1 VRRSLVVSL
10 VGIIVIAFG
19 FLAAT
24 IVSGNTPHLGLD
36 LEGGAS
42 VVLQPKTKAKSSDL
56 KTSIEIIRNRVDALG
71 VAEPE
76 ITQQGNSIVIEL
88 PGVKNQQR
96 ALQLVGRTAQLL
108 FRPVLA
114 TLPYNQS
121 ATPPGQPPVQ
131 TTPPDQD
138 QPNATVVLPDKNKQV
153 RYELGPAQLTG
164 KALASADATIDQT
177 GQWKVQFTT
186 TGKGSGE
193 WDAVAQKNYQKQV
206 AIDLDGVVQS
216 APQINAQQFNGRG
229 EITGNFTQQQAKDLA
244 LVLKYGSLPVQ
255 LQPQTVETVSATLG
269 KDSLSAGLIAGAVG
283 IGLVALYMV
292 LYYRAL
298 GLVVWLG
305 LAISGA
311 LLYSIITWLG
321 QTQGLALSLAGVTGI
336 IVSVGVTVD
345 SYIVYFERLK
355 DEIRSGKTI
364 RSSVDRGFKRAYRT
378 ILAAD
383 LVSIFAAGTLYL
395 LSVGAV
401 RGFAFFLGLS
411 TLLDLITAYF
421 YTRPMVVLLGRSR
434 FFTEARWVGVAR
446 GLAAPGPVPEPA

>member
-1 VRRSLVVSL
+1 MKRSLVVSL
-10 VGIIVIAFG
+10 VGILVIAFG
-19 FLAAT
+19 MLAVT
-24 IVSGNTPHLGLD
+24 IASGHTPLLGLD
-36 LEGGAS
+36 LQGGAS
-42 VVLQPKTKAKSSDL
+42 VVLTPKTKAKSSDL
-56 KTSIEIIRNRVDALG
+56 KTSIEIIRNRVDGLG
-71 VAEPE
+71 VSEPQ
-76 ITQQGNSIVIEL
+76 ITQQGNNIVIEL
-88 PGVKNQQR
+88 PGVKDQQR

-108 FRPVLA
+108 FRPVLQ
-114 TLPYNQS
+114 TIPYNNV
-121 ATPPGQPPVQ
+121 AGQPPIP
-131 TTPPDQD
+131 TTPPDQND
-138 QPNATVVLPDKNKQV
+138 PNATVVLPDKNRTV

-164 KALASADATIDQT
+164 KALASADAVIDQT
-177 GQWKVQFTT
+177 GQWKVDFTT
-186 TGKGSGE
+186 TGQGSGQ
-193 WDAVAQKNYQKQV
+193 WDKVAQNNYQKQV

-229 EITGNFTQQQAKDLA
+229 EISGNFTQGQAKDLA
-244 LVLKYGSLPVQ
+244 LVLKYGALPIQ

-269 KDSLSAGLIAGAVG
+269 KDSLAAGIIAGAVG
-283 IGLVALYMV
+283 LALVAIYMV

-305 LAISGA
+305 LAVSGA
-311 LLYSIITWLG
+311 MLYSIVTWLG

-355 DEIRSGKTI
+355 DEIRGGKTI

-383 LVSIFAAGTLYL
+383 LVSIFAAGTLYV

-446 GLAAPGPVPEPA
+446 GLAAPGAVAEAPA

>member
-1 VRRSLVVSL
+1 MKRSLVVSL
-10 VGIIVIAFG
+10 VGILVIAFG
-19 FLAAT
+19 MLALT
-24 IVSGNTPHLGLD
+24 IASGHTPLLGLD
-36 LEGGAS
+36 LQGGAS
-42 VVLQPKTKAKSSDL
+42 VVLTPKTKAKSSDL
-56 KTSIEIIRNRVDALG
+56 KTAIEIIRNRVDGLG
-71 VAEPE
+71 VAEPQ
-76 ITQQGNSIVIEL
+76 ITQQGNNIVIEL
-88 PGVKNQQR
+88 PGVKDQQR

-108 FRPVLA
+108 FRPVLQ
-114 TLPYNQS
+114 TIPYNNV
-121 ATPPGQPPVQ
+121 AGQPAIP
-131 TTPPDQD
+131 TTSPDQND
-138 QPNATVVLPDKNKQV
+138 PNATVVLPDKNRTA

-164 KALASADATIDQT
+164 KALASADATISQA
-177 GQWKVQFTT
+177 GQWQVDFTT
-186 TGKGSGE
+186 TGQGSGQ
-193 WDAVAQKNYQKQV
+193 WDKVAQNNYQKQV

-216 APQINAQQFNGRG
+216 APVIQAQSFGGRG
-229 EITGNFTQQQAKDLA
+229 QITGNFTQSEAKDLA
-244 LVLKYGSLPVQ
+244 LVLKYGSLPIE
-255 LQPQTVETVSATLG
+255 LQPQTVQTVSATLG
-269 KDSLSAGLIAGAVG
+269 KDSLAAGIIAGAVG
-283 IGLVALYMV
+283 LALVAIYMV

-305 LAISGA
+305 LAVSGA
-311 LLYSIITWLG
+311 MLYSIVTWLG

-355 DEIRSGKTI
+355 DEIRGGKTI

-383 LVSIFAAGTLYL
+383 LVSIFAAGTLYV

-446 GLAAPGPVPEPA
+446 GLAAPGVVAEATA

>member
-1 VRRSLVVSL
+1 MRRGLVVSL
-10 VGIIVIAFG
+10 VAILVIAFG
-19 FLAAT
+19 FLVGT
-24 IVSGNTPHLGLD
+24 IVSGNSPHLGLD
-36 LEGGAS
+36 LQGGAS
-42 VVLQPKTKAKSSDL
+42 VVLTPKTKAKSSDL
-56 KTSIEIIRNRVDALG
+56 KTAIEIIRNRVDALG
-71 VAEPE
+71 VAEPD
-76 ITQQGNSIVIEL
+76 ITQQGNNIVIEL
-88 PGVKNQQR
+88 PGVKNQEH

-108 FRPVLA
+108 FRPVLQ
-114 TLPYNQS
+114 TVPYNN
-121 ATPPGQPPVQ
+121 PPGQPPIP
-131 TTPPDQD
+131 TTPPENDE
-138 QPNATVVLPDKNKQV
+138 PSATVVLPDKNKTV

-164 KALASADATIDQT
+164 KALASADAVIDQT
-177 GQWKVQFTT
+177 GQWKVDFTT

-193 WDAVAQKNYQKQV
+193 WDKVAQQNYQKQV
-206 AIDLDGVVQS
+206 AIDLDGSVQS

-229 EITGNFTQQQAKDLA
+229 EITGNFTQSQAKDLA

-269 KDSLSAGLIAGAVG
+269 KDSLSAGIIAGAVG

-311 LLYSIITWLG
+311 LLYSIVTYLG
-321 QTQGLALSLAGVTGI
+321 QSSGLALSLAGVTGI

-446 GLAAPGPVPEPA
+446 GLAAPGVVAEAT

>member
-1 VRRSLVVSL
+1 MRVAASAPS
-10 VGIIVIAFG
+10 AM
-19 FLAAT
+19 AAT
-24 IVSGNTPHLGLD
+24 LIAGSSPQLGLD
-36 LEGGAS
+36 LQGGVS
-42 VVLQPKTKAKSSDL
+42 VVLQPKEKVPSDIIDQ
-56 KTSIEIIRNRVDALG
+56 TINIIRSRVDALG

-76 ITQQGNSIVIEL
+76 ITQQGNNIVIEL
-88 PGVKNQQR
+88 PGVKNQEH

-108 FRPVLA
+108 FRPVLNQ
-114 TLPYNQS
+114 LPYTTN
-121 ATPPGQPPVQ
+121 PGPDGPHI
-131 TTPPDQD
+131 TPPDQND
-138 QPNATVVLPDKNKQV
+138 PKATVFLPDKDKKVIYQ
-153 RYELGPAQLTG
+153 LGPAQLTG

-177 GQWKVQFTT
+177 GQWKVEFTT
-186 TGKGSGE
+186 TGSGSGE
-193 WDAVAQKNYQKQV
+193 WDKVAQANYQKQV

-229 EITGNFTQQQAKDLA
+229 EITGNFTQSQAKDLA
-244 LVLKYGSLPVQ
+244 LVLKYGALPVQ

-298 GLVVWLG
+298 GLVVWFG

-446 GLAAPGPVPEPA
+446 GLAAPAPGAALEGAT